1 MKYSVQIYTKNR
13 DFKNFMCV
21 WGGGGQ
27 IPYSPTQSGNRCN
40 VSAVF
45 NKGKYISNGTLKWA
59 FYTRVNLAD
68 VLLGFLLLLKVAHL
82 LKTHFVCFNQF

>member
-1 MKYSVQIYTKNR
+1 
-13 DFKNFMCV
+13 MCFFF
-21 WGGGGQ
+21 WGGGQ

-59 FYTRVNLAD
+59 FYIRVNRAD
-68 VLLGFLLLLKVAHL
+68 VLLGFLLLLKVAHFPKL
-82 LKTHFVCFNQF
+82 ISLEWQKKDTED